1 MNCVIA
7 NICILVLGVNFPGF
21 LNTSLQ
27 HVPDASFFVASFLFY
42 LFIYSENQSA
52 TRS

>member
-7 NICILVLGVNFPGF
+7 NICILGLGVNFPGF

-27 HVPDASFFVASFLFY
+27 RVPDASFFVFF
-42 LFIYSENQSA
+42 FVYSENQSA
-52 TRS
+52 TCS